1 MKTINLILTS
11 AIAIAAT
18 ALQGVTDCTGDSA
31 KTALSISLQALIDS
45 AKPGD
50 TIDVP
55 PGVYRE
61 KILVP
66 MNRKGLVIRGG
77 GKAVVTWDDFAGR
90 KGPDGTDLGTFRSYT
105 MKIEADDVSLS
116 GLTIVNTA
124 SDENVANGGRG
135 VGQAV
140 ALHVDGDRIV
150 VRDCT
155 IRSYQ
160 DTLYTTQSGGMRPNG
175 ELPTERNCRQYFE
188 NCRIEGSVDFI
199 FGHSTALFENCD
211 LVLRIAGVVTAAATP
226 EGQPFG
232 YVMHKC
238 RISAPNDQKSIL
250 GRPWRG
256 HAQTVFLDCEIG
268 DCLKPVGWTT
278 WRPNDGRD
286 KTAYY
291 AEFGC
296 RGPGA
301 DLSSRPAWTHNSA
314 SDRDAYFAS
323 RNCRSIP
330 FDMLKGSDGWTP

>member
-1 MKTINLILTS
+1 MKSLKLILSFTAAFTAA
-11 AIAIAAT
+11 AIHGANGENADT
-18 ALQGVTDCTGDSA
+18 TGA
-31 KTALSISLQALIDS
+31 QPRASLQALVNA

-50 TIDVP
+50 KITVP

-66 MNRKGLVIRGG
+66 ADKKGLAIHGD

-105 MKIEADDVSLS
+105 MKIEADDVSLT

-124 SDENVANGGRG
+124 SDENVAKGGRG

-140 ALHVDGDRIV
+140 ALHVDGDRII

-160 DTLYTTQSGGMRPNG
+160 DTLYTTQSGGMKPDG
-175 ELPTERNCRQYFE
+175 SLPTARNCRQYFE

-232 YVMHKC
+232 YVFHKC
-238 RISAPNDQKSIL
+238 RVSAPNDQKSIL

-256 HAQTVFLDCEIG
+256 YAQTVFLDCEIG
-268 DCLKPVGWTT
+268 DCLKPAGWTT

-291 AEFGC
+291 AEFDC
-296 RGPGA
+296 HGPGA
-301 DLSSRPAWTHNSA
+301 DLSSRPAWTHSST
-314 SDRDAYFAS
+314 SDRNAYFAS

-330 FDMLKGSDGWTP
+330 FDMLKGNDGWTP